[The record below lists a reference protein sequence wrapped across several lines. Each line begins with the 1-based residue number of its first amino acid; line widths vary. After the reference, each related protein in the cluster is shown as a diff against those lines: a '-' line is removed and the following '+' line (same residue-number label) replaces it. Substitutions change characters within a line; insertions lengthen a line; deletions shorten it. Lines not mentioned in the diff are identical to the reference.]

1 VVRDALRAYAR
12 RFGRVAGTAVLLYVP
27 IGFLEALFVDFGEG
41 YHEHHNGVIAAALFV
56 AVLIVTSIS
65 VAGDAFF
72 SGFLDA
78 AVGEEQHGHPS
89 RPIGQILRT
98 LPYAR
103 LIVADVLLSFTIA
116 GGSLAFVIPGLVL
129 FTLFCLIGPLINIE
143 RLTVRK
149 AFARS
154 YHLVRPVFVMTVLIV
169 TLPVLA
175 EHEVA
180 HSLQVW
186 AFGSYAAKALVD
198 GLLAAVVYSIV
209 GMTEVT
215 LAYELIARERAASVT
230 SE

>member
-1 VVRDALRAYAR
+1 M
-12 RFGRVAGTAVLLYVP
+12 
-27 IGFLEALFVDFGEG
+27 
-41 YHEHHNGVIAAALFV
+41 
-56 AVLIVTSIS
+56 LIVTSIS

-103 LIVADVLLSFTIA
+103 LIVVDVLLSFTIA

-154 YHLVRPVFVMTVLIV
+154 IPPRPARLRDDGPDRHASRSCRARGRALLAGLGVRFLRP
-169 TLPVLA
+169 
-175 EHEVA
+175 
-180 HSLQVW
+180 
-186 AFGSYAAKALVD
+186 KALVD

-209 GMTEVT
+209 
-215 LAYELIARERAASVT
+215 A
-230 SE
+230 